1 MTRIGPPNSWTTV
14 LVDPAN
20 SAVADPAKVIVG
32 QPRPLSRDRV
42 VWASPLNGVGSPVKR
57 YYPDHPSTELCYFGL
72 DFSFVIPYGVGI
84 VSGVLN
90 IFVNASPPVPA
101 DADWT
106 AQPVVVQGRSIYAL
120 LTGGV
125 LGTDYQLR
133 WTATDS
139 VGGVWPR
146 TALILCA
153 ETI

>member
-42 VWASPLNGVGSPVKR
+42 VWASPLNGVGSPLKR

-72 DFSFVIPYGVGI
+72 DFSCVIPYGVGI
-84 VSGVLN
+84 VSGTLE
-90 IFVNASPPVPA
+90 IFTNASPPVAA
-101 DADWT
+101 DGDWT
-106 AQPVVVQGRSIYAL
+106 AQPVEVRGRAIYAL

-125 LGTDYQLR
+125 TGTDYQLR
-133 WTATDS
+133 FTATDS
-139 VGGVWPR
+139 MGSVWPR

-153 ETI
+153 ETS